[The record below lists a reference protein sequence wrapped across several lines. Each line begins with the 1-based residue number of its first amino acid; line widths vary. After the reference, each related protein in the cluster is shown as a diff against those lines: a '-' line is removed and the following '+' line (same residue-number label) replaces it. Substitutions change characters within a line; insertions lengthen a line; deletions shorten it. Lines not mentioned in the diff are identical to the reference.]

1 MLAFLSEN
9 IGSIAVLLALLL
21 IVTLSTAFLIR
32 KKRRGGCSCGSGCGS
47 CPMAGKCH
55 EGKTEK

>member
-1 MLAFLSEN
+1 MFAFLLEN
-9 IGSIAVLLALLL
+9 IGSIAVLAALLL
-21 IVTLSTAFLIR
+21 IVTLVAVVLIR

-55 EGKTEK
+55 GEKK